1 MSENIKEALIEL
13 SRNYP
18 VPFKEKR
25 GNIFLLDFLVAKRG
39 TFLNIQKLTY
49 SARVRVDEQNKQV
62 KFFEILKETGAG
74 LGSGGADEFGTGF
87 GFKVEKTV
95 LKGKERQGTIKEQS
109 ELFGKKYSYEF
120 DFEKVREAIKE
131 ITSRFGYSFEF
142 VLTER
147 GIR

>member
-1 MSENIKEALIEL
+1 MSENIKEVMIEL
-13 SRNYP
+13 GKNYP
-18 VPFKEKR
+18 APFKEKR

-49 SARVRVDEQNKQV
+49 SARLRIDDKNKQV

-87 GFKVEKTV
+87 GFKVEKTG
-95 LKGKERQGTIKEQS
+95 LKGKEREGTIKEQS
-109 ELFGKKYSYEF
+109 VLFGKKYNYEF

-131 ITSRFGYSFEF
+131 IATKFGYSFKV